1 MAETTP
7 PTSQLGSITTMSSS
21 DSNTTREALLKAS
34 TPPSKELFSTLI
46 TANHILHHHNVV
58 DAYGH
63 ISVRNPQNPNTFFIS
78 KSLAPALIA
87 AREDIEEYY
96 VSDASPVNKDAP
108 KGYQER
114 FIHSE
119 IYKRYK
125 DVNSVVHAHNEAV
138 LPFSIGSVPLKPV
151 YHMAGVIGSHVPVF
165 DIQNHY
171 KTSDNLHSLLVNNE
185 HLGAGL
191 AAGFNPTSNIS
202 KVGGIIKNYITAS
215 QPVPAAFPPCPVVLM
230 RGHGFTN
237 VGRTIE
243 EAVFR
248 AIFTCKNA
256 QIQTTSLLMQGTFN
270 LGAIAKQFGAKEG
283 STEQA
288 PQEGIR
294 YLNEREVGDSWTQM
308 QGTVERPWGLWCEEV
323 RSVGL
328 YKNAVR
334 DEIAR

>member
-1 MAETTP
+1 
-7 PTSQLGSITTMSSS
+7 MSSS
-21 DSNTTREALLKAS
+21 PETSNHASTREALLKAS
-34 TPPSKELFSTLI
+34 TPPSKQLFSTLI

-63 ISVRNPQNPNTFFIS
+63 ISVRNPQNPNTFFMS
-78 KSLAPALIA
+78 KSLAPALISSRA
-87 AREDIEEYY
+87 DIEEYH
-96 VSDASPVNKDAP
+96 VSDASPVNPNAP

-119 IYKRYK
+119 IYKRYS
-125 DVNSVVHAHNEAV
+125 DVHSVVHAHNEAV

-151 YHMAGVIGSHVPVF
+151 YHMAGVIGTHVPVF
-165 DIQNHY
+165 EISNHY
-171 KTSDNLHSLLVNNE
+171 KPSDHLHSFLVNNE

-191 AAGFNPTSNIS
+191 AAGFHPTTSQFA
-202 KVGGIIKNYITAS
+202 KVGGLIKNYITAAAS
-215 QPVPAAFPPCPVVLM
+215 SPPAAPAFPPCPVVLM

-237 VGRTIE
+237 VGATIE
-243 EAVFR
+243 DAVFR

-256 QIQTTSLLMQGTFN
+256 QIQTTSLLMQSTFN
-270 LGAIAKQFGAKEG
+270 LGAIARQFGAKQE

-288 PQEGIR
+288 PQEGIKF
-294 YLNEREVGDSWTQM
+294 LSEREVGDSWTQM

-328 YKNAVR
+328 YRNEVR
-334 DEIAR
+334 DGSES